1 MLERLVTVANDLSA
15 KMTSARTLWLSIS
28 SARQHCFPLEAEAK
42 VSCLT
47 LQTEFLGIWIFRMR
61 PRHAACFY
69 GGQLDL

>member
-1 MLERLVTVANDLSA
+1 MAVNLKRPLTKA
-15 KMTSARTLWLSIS
+15 IG
-28 SARQHCFPLEAEAK
+28 RQHFFPLEAEAK

-47 LQTEFLGIWIFRMR
+47 LQTEFFGIWIFRVR